1 MSTTIDERVVEMR
14 FDNSNFEK
22 NVSTSMSTLEKL
34 KKALKFDGASK
45 GLEDIQTSAKKIN
58 LTPMAEAAD
67 NVTQR
72 FSYMQ
77 MTIQHQLNNIVD
89 SAVNAGKRIVSALTI
104 DPIKTGFQEYET
116 QINAVQTILA
126 NTSSKGTTLDDVN
139 TALDE
144 LNKYADQTIYNF
156 TEMTRNIGTFTAAG
170 VDLDSSVA
178 AIKGI
183 ANLAAVSGSTS
194 QQASTA
200 MYQLSQALA
209 AGKVSLMDWNS
220 VVNAGM
226 GGEVFQNALRRTSEV
241 MGTGAEAAIKKYGS
255 FRESLTQGEWLTTDV
270 LTETLNQFTMAAE
283 EGTEQW
289 EKYKESL
296 KEKGYTDEQATEILK
311 MANTATSAA
320 TEVKTFSQLWDTLKE
335 TVQSGWT
342 QTWELLIG
350 DFESAKKTLSA
361 LSNFLGGIVDKF
373 STRRNTILEK
383 ALKGS
388 PFTSLIEKIN
398 KITGPINKV
407 TDATK
412 KVTDAT
418 KKYEEVVN
426 RVIGGEF
433 GNGQERFDKLAKAG
447 YNWAKVQNMVN
458 EKLGNSYRHNEEL
471 GKSQEKLN
479 ETQKKANETQ
489 KITID
494 DLVKMS
500 DAQLK
505 NIGFTKDEVAALRE
519 LEEQSKKTGIPLKE
533 IIESNGEQLTGH
545 NLLINSFKNLGN
557 ALVNTFKAIGS
568 AWRQIFWGD
577 KSNDD
582 ILTEKANSIYNLIAA
597 FHKFTTYLEVNDE
610 VANKLKRTFQ
620 GLFSIVHIVTT
631 VIGGGLRL
639 GLTLVSKIL
648 GAFDLDILSVTATI
662 GDIITAI
669 HNWIFAGNPLVK
681 LLDKLISKLPSLVD
695 KFKEWASAFKET
707 PAVQKFIGVI
717 AKIQKAF
724 ETLATM
730 NFDTDSI
737 SHWIRN
743 LADSFLEL
751 LKTVPGVM
759 KQLGKAIVSGLDG
772 LTGGLIT
779 KVKKFF
785 SMFADT
791 PELEA
796 FANAMGRLAQG
807 LSKLISTIRGIAS
820 DLWNKATSMGKNIIE
835 GLQNGLGEGT
845 GNIIGKIIEIAT
857 NLINAFCD
865 IMGIHSPSTV
875 AFEWGK
881 NIIDG
886 LVNGIKAAIGKIA
899 EIGTELGGTVKEFAG
914 PLFESTK
921 ETISNFID
929 KVKEFSSKIDWTK
942 VFLGGITI
950 GSFAT
955 IYKICDT
962 IQALTKPFE
971 SISSVVESFA
981 DTIADV
987 GKAQAKNLNRE
998 ALMKTAIAI
1007 GVLVAAIA
1015 LLVHVAGDNYG
1026 QIWNAVG
1033 VIVVIAAVLAGLS
1046 VAMDKL
1052 GAAAVSIDKNG
1063 IKLDG
1068 LKKSLASIGV
1078 AIVLMAVAVKLIS
1091 GLDPKAAK
1099 QGFIGLAEIMASIL
1113 VFMGACSVIA
1123 NKDKDITSFGKMM
1136 KQMAVAMLLMLAV
1149 IKISAMMDPAD
1160 ILTGLIVIEM
1170 FTLITIQMAFAN
1182 KIAGK
1187 EASKFGK
1194 NMKQIATAMIL
1205 MLAVV
1210 KLSSMMDP
1218 GDIIIGIAV
1227 IEAFVLISME
1237 MALANKIAGGEATK
1251 FGGTMIK
1258 MAIALGLMVGV
1269 VKLISLLDAKTILKG
1284 VIGIQA
1290 FTLIIAEM
1298 LLIAK
1303 LGENSKNIAATVIAM
1318 SAAIGILAG
1327 ICILLGMVDIASLAK
1342 GIVAVGMLSLIMS
1355 NMMLCAQNLEK
1366 SKGSLIALTV
1376 AIGIMALAVVG
1387 LSFIKPE
1394 KLIPAVTALTI
1405 LMGMFG
1411 LMAKLASGATAS
1423 IGALVSIT
1431 VVTALLTGLIFAINS
1446 LDLQGSMEK
1455 VSSIGTLLLL
1465 MTASLKILSG
1475 VKNVPVSGLITM
1487 TAVIA
1492 LLTGLL
1498 WAINALNIQGSIETV
1513 TSIGILLLAMS
1524 ASLKMISGVQ
1534 HVSASALGSMV
1545 ILGLIIAELALVLK
1559 MINVLDIQASLPTVL
1574 SLSILLIALSGATLI
1589 LSMVGAGCTS
1599 AMMGAVGLAGVV
1611 LILGGLMV
1619 AIGSLVSG
1627 IPKVEEFLNRGISVL
1642 KDIGIGL
1649 GEFIG
1654 GFVGGIGV
1662 GFCEQLPA
1670 MSDAI
1675 TKFVNNFTEIDS
1687 SSLDGVNALVDVI
1700 KAIAG
1705 ASIIDTLATLFNFG
1719 GKSPIEKFK
1728 ENAGQ
1733 LVDAVVYISDKLNG
1747 VTINEAQIESVAK
1760 AGQLFSTLANSI
1772 PSTDG
1777 WLQKLTGIKDLS
1789 GFGESISSYCK
1800 ELIKI
1805 NDAVNVEGFVFN
1817 STAIEAFATA
1827 GTAYASLVNSIP
1839 ATDGWIQKIT
1849 GVKDLGNFGSSI
1861 ATYIGELK
1869 IINDKIGDSYEFNSK
1884 VIKSFATVGSAF
1896 SDLVNSIPVTDG
1908 WLQKIT
1914 GIKDLGNFGTSIA
1927 TYVGELKKVNI
1938 SLGSDFVFN
1947 VEAFKSLKKVG
1958 SMMSELQSSLDGVG
1972 SVIEWFTG
1980 RSDLGTFGTNIGL
1993 YAEGI
1998 TKLKTGMGE
2007 DGISEAVITSV
2018 TNAGKALLALNDSLP
2033 EEGFFDS
2040 KITMTE
2046 FSTYISNFSDAISN
2060 FSTKASTINSE
2071 AINVAISAAN
2081 RIRTLISTIADLDT
2095 SGIATFTGVGTGGFG
2110 ADGAAYKIAQAMAA
2124 FSEKVA
2130 GIDTAAVSTSV
2141 SSALQIRT
2149 LIAGLVGLD
2158 YSGIES
2164 FKPQSIGSAMK
2175 SYSDKVAGIEPSIV
2189 SKSISAANRLRI
2201 FISSLSGLDTSGIG
2215 NFRIS
2220 SIGSSLKAYAGSVSG
2235 MDASTVS
2242 ASISA
2247 ANRLKN
2253 FISSLAGIDTS
2264 GVDKFKSAVSSL
2276 GKVNIGDAASS
2287 LRQSASK
2294 LSSVG
2299 TDMVS
2304 SLAKGMTSSSSKVT
2318 SSTTKIVSDMLKTIT
2333 NKASSFQQAGVT
2345 TMTKFINGISS
2356 KKMSLSTA
2364 VMSSVSTAASRIKG
2378 QFSTFYSSGKYLGEG
2393 LVLGINAKQS
2403 AAWTAGY
2410 NLGKAAADGE
2420 KAGQK
2425 SNSPSKLTIQAGKW
2439 LGEGLVIGI
2448 GKMTSS
2454 VYKAGYNLGDSAVGT
2469 ISSSIAKISE
2479 YVSNGIDAEPTIRPI
2494 MDLSDIESVV
2504 GALDG
2509 MLGQDLTFGASAR
2522 VSSISSTMN
2531 GRNQNGVNSD
2541 VVSAIN
2547 KLSKQLSGIGNTT
2560 YNVNGITYD
2569 DGSNISDAVK
2579 SIVRAARIERRV

>member
-45 GLEDIQTSAKKIN
+45 GLEDIQTASKKVN
-58 LTPMAEAAD
+58 LTPMANAAD
-67 NVTQR
+67 NVAQR

-89 SAVNAGKRIVSALTI
+89 SAVNTGKRLVSALTI

-116 QINAVQTILA
+116 QIGAVQTILA
-126 NTSSKGTTLDDVN
+126 NTSSKGSTLEDVN
-139 TALDE
+139 AALDT
-144 LNKYADQTIYNF
+144 LNKYADKTIYNF
-156 TEMTRNIGTFTAAG
+156 TEMTKNIGTFTAAG
-170 VDLDSSVA
+170 VDLDTSVK
-178 AIKGI
+178 AIQGI

-255 FRESLTQGEWLTTDV
+255 FRESLTKGEWLTTDV

-283 EGTEQW
+283 KGTEQW
-289 EKYKESL
+289 EKYKASL
-296 KEKGYTDEQATEILK
+296 KEKGYTDAQAEEILK

-335 TVQSGWT
+335 TAQSGWT

-350 DFESAKKTLSA
+350 DFETAKKNLSA

-796 FANAMGRLAQG
+796 FAKAIGRLTSG
-807 LSKLISTIRGIAS
+807 LRNLLSTIGSIAS
-820 DLWNKATSMGKNIIE
+820 DLWDKATEIGRNIIE
-835 GLQNGLGEGT
+835 GLQNGLGDGT
-845 GNIIGKIIEIAT
+845 GDVVSKIIEVAT

-865 IMGIHSPSTV
+865 MLGIHSPSTV

-881 NIIDG
+881 NIIQG
-886 LVNGIKAAIGKIA
+886 LVNGIKAAISKVA
-899 EIGTELGGTVKEFAG
+899 EIGKNVAEKVKKFAE
-914 PLFESTK
+914 PLLTATK

-929 KVKEFSSKIDWTK
+929 KAGQISSKIDWNK
-942 VFLGGITI
+942 VFLGGLTI

-962 IQALTKPFE
+962 IQDLTKPFE
-971 SISSVVESFA
+971 SIAEVASSFA
-981 DTIADV
+981 GAIEDI
-987 GKAQAKNLNRE
+987 GKAQAKKLNRE

-1007 GVLVAAIA
+1007 GVLVASIA
-1015 LLVHVAGDNYG
+1015 LLVYVAGNNYA

-1033 VIVVIAAVLAGLS
+1033 VIVVLAAVLAALS
-1046 VAMDKL
+1046 VAMDKM
-1052 GAAAVSIDKNG
+1052 GSAAVAIDRQG
-1063 IKLDG
+1063 VKLNG
-1068 LKKSLASIGV
+1068 LKKSLASIGI
-1078 AIVLMAVAVKLIS
+1078 AIVLMAVAVKIIG
-1091 GLDPKAAK
+1091 GLNHKEAVR
-1099 QGFIGLAEIMASIL
+1099 GFIGLAEIMVSIL
-1113 VFMGACSVIA
+1113 AFMGACSLIA
-1123 NKDKDITSFGKMM
+1123 KADKDVTSFGKMM
-1136 KQMAVAMLLMLAV
+1136 KQMAIAMLLMLAV
-1149 IKISAMMDPAD
+1149 IKISAMMDQAD
-1160 ILTGLIVIEM
+1160 IIKGLLVIEA
-1170 FTLITIQMAFAN
+1170 FTLITMQMGLAN
-1182 KIAGK
+1182 RIGGK

-1194 NMKQIATAMIL
+1194 TMRQMATAMIL
-1205 MLAVV
+1205 MLVVV
-1210 KLSSMMDP
+1210 KLASMMNPADLVV
-1218 GDIIIGIAV
+1218 GIVV
-1227 IEAFVLISME
+1227 IEAFVLLSME
-1237 MALANKIAGGEATK
+1237 MALANRIAGPEATK
-1251 FGGTMIK
+1251 FGGTMVK
-1258 MAIALGLMVGV
+1258 MAFALVLMVGV
-1269 VKLISLLDAKTILKG
+1269 VKLISMLEPGTILKG
-1284 VIGIQA
+1284 LVGIQA
-1290 FTLIIAEM
+1290 FMLIMAEM
-1298 LLIAK
+1298 LLISK
-1303 LGENSKNIAATVIAM
+1303 LGGHIKNIPSTVIAM
-1318 SAAIGILAG
+1318 AAAIGILAG
-1327 ICILLGMVDIASLAK
+1327 ICILLSMVDVRSLAK
-1342 GIVAVGMLSLIMS
+1342 GIVAVGLLGAIMS
-1355 NMMLCAQNLEK
+1355 GMMLCAKGVEK
-1366 SKGSLIALTV
+1366 SMGSIIALTV
-1376 AIGIMALAVVG
+1376 AIGIMTVAIVA

-1394 KLIPAVTALTI
+1394 DLIPAVTALST
-1405 LMGMFG
+1405 LMLMFG
-1411 LMAKLASGATAS
+1411 VMTKLASGAKAS
-1423 IGALVSIT
+1423 IKELVSIT
-1431 VVTALLTGLIFAINS
+1431 VVTVLLTALIYTINS
-1446 LDLQGSMEK
+1446 LNLDGAIEK
-1455 VSSIGTLLLL
+1455 VSAIGLLLL
-1465 MTASLKILSG
+1465 ALSASLKLLEKVRS
-1475 VKNVPVSGLITM
+1475 VPIAGIVTM
-1487 TAVIA
+1487 TAV
-1492 LLTGLL
+1492 LVVLTGLL
-1498 WAINALNIQGSIETV
+1498 WAINKYDIRGSIETV
-1513 TSIGILLLAMS
+1513 TNIGILLLAMT
-1524 ASLKMISGVQ
+1524 ASLTIISKIQ
-1534 HVSASALGSMV
+1534 HVSTSALGAMA
-1545 ILGLIIAELALVLK
+1545 ILGLVIAELGLVLK
-1559 MINVLDIQASLPTVL
+1559 GIDLLNIQVSLPTVM
-1574 SLSILLIALSGATLI
+1574 SLSVLLLALSAATVILAMIGPGAVSAVAGAVALSGVVIVL
-1589 LSMVGAGCTS
+1589 GA
-1599 AMMGAVGLAGVV
+1599 
-1611 LILGGLMV
+1611 LMT
-1619 AIGSLVSG
+1619 AIGALVTAV
-1627 IPKVEEFLNRGISVL
+1627 PKVEEFLNKGIPVL
-1642 KDIGIGL
+1642 EAIGSGIGK
-1649 GEFIG
+1649 FIG
-1654 GFVGGIGV
+1654 AFVGGIGT
-1662 GFCEQLPA
+1662 GLCEQLPI

-1675 TKFVNNFTEIDS
+1675 SEFVNNFTEINS
-1687 SSLDGVNALVDVI
+1687 SSLDGVNTLAKVI

-1705 ASIIDTLATLFNFG
+1705 ASILNGLSSIFNF
-1719 GKSPIEKFK
+1719 GKSPIEQFK
-1728 ENAGQ
+1728 ESASQ
-1733 LVDAVVYISDKLNG
+1733 LVDVVVYISDKVKG
-1747 VTINEAQIESVAK
+1747 KSIDSEQIKIFAN
-1760 AGQLFSTLANSI
+1760 AGKSFSDLVNSI
-1772 PSTDG
+1772 PETGG
-1777 WLQKLTGIKDLS
+1777 WVQKITGVKNLGS
-1789 GFGESISSYCK
+1789 FGTSIGTYVN
-1800 ELIKI
+1800 ELMKI
-1805 NDAVNVEGFVFN
+1805 NDAVNAKDFVFN
-1817 STAIEAFATA
+1817 SETIIAFATA
-1827 GTAYASLVNSIP
+1827 GTSYSKLVNSIP
-1839 ATDGWIQKIT
+1839 ETGGWVQKIA
-1849 GVKDLGNFGSSI
+1849 GVKNLGSFGTSI
-1861 ATYIGELK
+1861 STYVGELK
-1869 IINDKIGDSYEFNSK
+1869 KVNENIGTEYVFNSK
-1884 VIKSFATVGSAF
+1884 AIKSFASVGSAF
-1896 SDLVNSIPVTDG
+1896 SDLVNSIPETEG
-1908 WLQKIT
+1908 WIQKIT
-1914 GIKDLGNFGTSIA
+1914 GIQNLGTFGSSIA
-1927 TYVGELKKVNI
+1927 TYVGELKKVNNSI
-1938 SLGSDFVFN
+1938 GSDYEFN
-1947 VEAFKSLKKVG
+1947 VEAFESFKIAGQK
-1958 SMMSELQSSLDGVG
+1958 MSELQSSLDGVG
-1972 SVIEWFTG
+1972 GVIDWFVG
-1980 RSDLGTFGTNIGL
+1980 RGDLGTFGTNIGL
-1993 YAEGI
+1993 YATGI
-1998 TKLKTGMGE
+1998 SKLKSGMGE
-2007 DGISEAVITSV
+2007 DGISEAVVTSAM
-2018 TNAGKALLALNDSLP
+2018 NAGRALIALNNSLP

-2040 KITMTE
+2040 KITMSD
-2046 FSTYISNFSDAISN
+2046 FSSYINDFSDAIAS
-2060 FSTKASTINSE
+2060 FSEKASTINSE
-2071 AINVAISAAN
+2071 AINIAINAAN
-2081 RIRTLISTIADLDT
+2081 RIRNLISTISDLDT
-2095 SGIATFTGVGTGGFG
+2095 SGIAPFTGVGTGGFG

-2124 FSEKVA
+2124 FSDKVA

-2141 SSALQIRT
+2141 SAALKIKS
-2149 LIAGLVGLD
+2149 LISSLGGLD
-2158 YSGIES
+2158 YSVIKD
-2164 FKPQSIGSAMK
+2164 FKPQGIGAAIK
-2175 SYSDKVAGIEPSIV
+2175 AYSDKVSGVDASLVSSSIT
-2189 SKSISAANRLRI
+2189 SANRLKT
-2201 FISSLSGLDTSGIG
+2201 FISGLSGLDTSGISKFKISG
-2215 NFRIS
+2215 LGKTLKSYSDDISGMNIS
-2220 SIGSSLKAYAGSVSG
+2220 SIMASVS
-2235 MDASTVS
+2235 AVT
-2242 ASISA
+2242 
-2247 ANRLKN
+2247 RLKN
-2253 FISSLAGIDTS
+2253 IVSSLASTDTS
-2264 GVDKFKSAVSSL
+2264 GVERFKKAVSSL
-2276 GKVNIGDAASS
+2276 GKINIGNTADTLKQAAT
-2287 LRQSASK
+2287 K

-2299 TDMVS
+2299 TTIVT
-2304 SLAKGMTSSSSKVT
+2304 SLAKGMTASSSKVKAVA
-2318 SSTTKIVSDMLKTIT
+2318 SKLVSDMLKAFTS
-2333 NKASSFQQAGVT
+2333 KAQAFQQAGVML
-2345 TMTKFINGISS
+2345 MTKLASGISS
-2356 KKMSLSTA
+2356 KKG
-2364 VMSSVSTAASRIKG
+2364 SVSTAVASTVSSATSRIRS
-2378 QFSTFYSSGKYLGEG
+2378 QYTPFYNAGRYLGEG

-2494 MDLSDIESVV
+2494 MDLSDIESGV